1 MKSDDNGFNVFILF
15 LCFLFFFFFWYALTR
30 CTQIFRFAKEDLERL
45 RTCLHLPIAMRGA
58 NRSSWSGLEGLCV
71 VLRRL
76 AYPNRRF
83 DLESIFGRGEAELSV
98 IFNTTL
104 GFLYNEWNG
113 LITDIARQKQGWL
126 SAERIAESCAAVR
139 RVCPLDHVWGFIDGT
154 AIPIAHPNCT
164 SVCGTPDTN
173 DDLL

>member
-1 MKSDDNGFNVFILF
+1 
-15 LCFLFFFFFWYALTR
+15 
-30 CTQIFRFAKEDLERL
+30 
-45 RTCLHLPIAMRGA
+45 MRGA

-83 DLESIFGRGEAELSV
+83 DLESIFGCGEAELSV

-154 AIPIAHPNCT
+154 AIPIARPKLHQRLWYSGHKRRHVMKFQVSQST
-164 SVCGTPDTN
+164 VWARFW
-173 DDLL
+173 